1 MKTTF
6 FLAAACFSLFF
17 IGCTSSQYVQTNPV
31 VSGQPEISIIFDD
44 QDPTMD
50 FEVIGYIETSGW
62 IFTSNKALIKGL
74 RKKAQKEGADAVID
88 VKFFYIPWVLT
99 SLPAV
104 DGVLIKYK

>member
-1 MKTTF
+1 MKTIF
-6 FLAAACFSLFF
+6 FLAAACFSLLF

-88 VKFFYIPWVLT
+88 VEFNHIPHLLT
-99 SLPAV
+99 AIPSVSGIAV
-104 DGVLIKYK
+104 KYK